1 MLSCF
6 LTILFGNMTWFC
18 HNCIYV
24 NILVFYK
31 MYVCACTHAHTCTH
45 THTHHALYGQHTFII
60 KLSRFGSRQASS
72 CPRFVFHFFP
82 LISYFLGFLNLLF
95 LWHWDQHFP
104 SKSLRISR
112 SSFCKTRLHYVN
124 AILFTVEITTDSRN
138 LIVKSWQSSKQL
150 LLGVLGVWLNFKYIW
165 QAF

>member
-1 MLSCF
+1 MCVHVH
-6 LTILFGNMTWFC
+6 M
-18 HNCIYV
+18 H
-24 NILVFYK
+24 
-31 MYVCACTHAHTCTH
+31 MRAHTRTH
-45 THTHHALYGQHTFII
+45 TMPCTVSILLSSSFLALDPDKHLLVPDLF
-60 KLSRFGSRQASS
+60 
-72 CPRFVFHFFP
+72 FHFFP